1 MGKEKR
7 RRSESS
13 SPERSR
19 KRRSRSK
26 ERHKKSKDRK
36 RSRSRERKRS
46 RSRERKSEKR
56 RRSRSRSF
64 EIILTGRE
72 LRRQQERKERE
83 TSSRGREVRG
93 LSQDAGGG
101 DSGDE
106 GNPLDKD
113 KEQARL
119 EMEMA
124 KRRDRIEKWRAE
136 KRKKELE
143 NAAAADTAAAKEEE
157 EEKVVKKWSL
167 EEDGDEEEEE
177 EAGDAE
183 NKEGGGEEADDELD
197 PLDAYMSEVT
207 KEVRKIKGGINP
219 KNAKMLKAQKAKKD
233 GQNGDAATN
242 GDPDKPAEKKK
253 MVLVT
258 GVAKKTREPKPDF
271 IEQNQDGLEY
281 SSEEESKTLEEIK
294 ANLEKK
300 KKEVVVTDHAAMNYP
315 PFRKDFYCEVP
326 EITKMTDLEV
336 EEYRASLEG
345 IKCKGKNVPRPI
357 KNWVQ
362 CGVSSKI
369 LHLLKKFNYDK
380 PTPIQAQAMPVI
392 MSGRDAIGIAKTGSG
407 EKTSRDLLIWAFN
420 EIFPR
425 QDFGLPTPP
434 FPTHCRPG
442 PVRRGRWPYC
452 DNHDPHQVE
461 EHVELQ
467 CNIITFFSSGN
478 CACK

>member
-1 MGKEKR
+1 MNPVVLLADLFDSKVGGFLGSRMGKEKR

-36 RSRSRERKRS
+36 KSRSRERKRS

-83 TSSRGREVRG
+83 TTSRGRESRG

-101 DSGDE
+101 DNSGDE
-106 GNPLDKD
+106 ASSLDKD

-119 EMEMA
+119 ELEMT
-124 KRRDRIEKWRAE
+124 RRRERIEKWRAE

-143 NAAAADTAAAKEEE
+143 NAAAADSAAAKEEE
-157 EEKVVKKWSL
+157 DKKVVKKWSL

-177 EAGDAE
+177 EVGE
-183 NKEGGGEEADDELD
+183 GEKKEGGDEGEEADDELD

-219 KNAKMLKAQKAKKD
+219 KNAKMLKAQKAKKE
-233 GQNGDAATN
+233 NGDAVAN
-242 GDPDKPAEKKK
+242 GDADKPAEKKK

-362 CGVSSKI
+362 CGVSAKI

-407 EKTSRDLLIWAFN
+407 KFVNMRSVCKRLI
-420 EIFPR
+420 
-425 QDFGLPTPP
+425 
-434 FPTHCRPG
+434 CY
-442 PVRRGRWPYC
+442 V
-452 DNHDPHQVE
+452 
-461 EHVELQ
+461 
-467 CNIITFFSSGN
+467 
-478 CACK
+478 